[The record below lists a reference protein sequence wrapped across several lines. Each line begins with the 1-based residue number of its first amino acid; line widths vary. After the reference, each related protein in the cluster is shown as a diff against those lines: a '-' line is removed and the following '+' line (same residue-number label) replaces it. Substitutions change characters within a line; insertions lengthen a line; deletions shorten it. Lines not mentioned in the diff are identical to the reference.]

1 MLPSSAVQRAACW
14 LMCSCCPALCL
25 PWIHGDPVSL
35 VRQSF
40 PLWGLHSLGEGKE
53 CTIWVSHT
61 PFLFQ
66 SCGTSLA
73 FRGRPGEKGELERA
87 AVPGPGSAISS
98 CWLVVQ
104 ALTEPPSAWSVFPD
118 KGRSWALGS
127 CPSLGDSVNETSL
140 PADLQNL
147 WGEGVPSLLPIRTG
161 YVCRVSLFFFL
172 FFLCWLPLH
181 GALKYPVFSRS
192 QLWMPYWTGQLQIF
206 PTGLVEPF
214 PVSSSRR
221 KIFLLLMGLKCKH
234 LLGFAL
240 S

>member
-1 MLPSSAVQRAACW
+1 MLPSSAVQRAPCW
-14 LMCSCCPALCL
+14 LMCSYCPALCL
-25 PWIHGDPVSL
+25 AWIHGDPVSL

-40 PLWGLHSLGEGKE
+40 ALWGLHSLGEGKE

-73 FRGRPGEKGELERA
+73 FRGRPGEKGELQRA

-98 CWLVVQ
+98 CWFVVQ

-161 YVCRVSLFFFL
+161 YVCKSVLVFL
-172 FFLCWLPLH
+172 L
-181 GALKYPVFSRS
+181 VFSLLTATPRCS
-192 QLWMPYWTGQLQIF
+192 KIPSLLQISALNAILDWAATDLPHWPCRAF
-206 PTGLVEPF
+206 
-214 PVSSSRR
+214 SS
-221 KIFLLLMGLKCKH
+221 FQ
-234 LLGFAL
+234 
-240 S
+240 